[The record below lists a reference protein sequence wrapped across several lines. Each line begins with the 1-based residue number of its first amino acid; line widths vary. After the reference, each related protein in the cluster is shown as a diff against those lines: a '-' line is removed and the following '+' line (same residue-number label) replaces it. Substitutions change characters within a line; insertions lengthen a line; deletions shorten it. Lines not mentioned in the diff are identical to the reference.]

1 MCLLFISKNVWQSKH
16 SIIKSSMT
24 EKVLSK
30 LCLLRLTTKACAVAN
45 LTHAYTSSK
54 FVILHSTTPASK
66 WNVNRKEI
74 LERFHHGILQIE
86 LFERHLNESKLAYG
100 VWMVIL
106 IRKIVV
112 WRDSELRFQYKS
124 ICDDGVISK
133 KQYQIPSLSMS

>member
-66 WNVNRKEI
+66 WNVNRIEI
-74 LERFHHGILQIE
+74 LERFLNVVWATFFKDDMKKKRIKLSLCYMGGNIDQIILQ
-86 LFERHLNESKLAYG
+86 F
-100 VWMVIL
+100 
-106 IRKIVV
+106 
-112 WRDSELRFQYKS
+112 
-124 ICDDGVISK
+124 GVIVNYASNTNK
-133 KQYQIPSLSMS
+133 FLMTGSFSRSSIKFLLCR